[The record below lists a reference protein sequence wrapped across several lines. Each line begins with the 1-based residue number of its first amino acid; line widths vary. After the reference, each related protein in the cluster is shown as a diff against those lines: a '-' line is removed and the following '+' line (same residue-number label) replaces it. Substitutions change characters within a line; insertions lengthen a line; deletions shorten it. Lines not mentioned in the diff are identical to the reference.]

1 MLTPLTKL
9 RLMSAKQ
16 LHNTLMIE
24 YPTEPG
30 IRSDIKARIHDERE
44 DKRVARI
51 KKKQQLKAWAPLI
64 HQAYKAVNTPMA
76 RVRKAQELYSS
87 PIGYGSPY
95 EEGFEESPS
104 KRILDTYKA
113 YAALVQKVA
122 DRLRG
127 FRDRGTH
134 TPKQM
139 AKEDGIPNEGE
150 HWSDWIP
157 ADIKA
162 RFVRAVAAL
171 NEEKPLPLFQRKF
184 YAPLPE
190 REPKPRKDK
199 PQREHSLSR
208 VEQLRAE
215 LREADKALMENYTPE
230 NLARRDNL
238 ILLKEEAAKEKR
250 REYSRKYHAKI
261 QAEREELRVW
271 RAKQND

>member
-30 IRSDIKARIHDERE
+30 IRSDIKARIRDERE

-215 LREADKALMENYTPE
+215 LREADKALMENHTPE